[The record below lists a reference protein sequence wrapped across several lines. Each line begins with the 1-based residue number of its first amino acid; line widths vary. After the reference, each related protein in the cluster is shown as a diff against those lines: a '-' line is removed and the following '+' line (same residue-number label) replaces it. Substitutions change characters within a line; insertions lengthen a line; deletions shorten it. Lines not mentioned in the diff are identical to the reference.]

1 MVRVWSR
8 VISENNQSL
17 TRVQL
22 RKGIVNLYN
31 NFPKSEDFEI
41 QFNESSTNQA
51 SGKYN
56 SQLVIEDGQ
65 TRMLFKSLDAGEEF
79 KRRAAT
85 CLLKCPRS

>member
-8 VISENNQSL
+8 VISENNQIL

-22 RKGIVNLYN
+22 RKGIVNLYT

-79 KRRAAT
+79 KRWAAT